1 MTGFIRFPLRKIAST
16 GLSGLR
22 RLMGQAG
29 LALRKAG
36 ALLTFAPA
44 PEMIPIRVRVEAT
57 RCQRPR
63 R

>member
-29 LALRKAG
+29 LALRKAD

-44 PEMIPIRVRVEAT
+44 PEMIPIRLRVEPS
-57 RCQRPR
+57 RDR
-63 R
+63 RHRR